1 VSKAVRPR
9 FSSARGEA
17 LRRIRQPNCYASR
30 DCDASA
36 LSDARSR
43 EAVEVGMVLF
53 ARSIKPLEG
62 RPLAFAA
69 EAAGL
74 GPIYGISTCYTVV
87 NKTKRAELG

>member
-1 VSKAVRPR
+1 
-9 FSSARGEA
+9 
-17 LRRIRQPNCYASR
+17 
-30 DCDASA
+30 
-36 LSDARSR
+36 
-43 EAVEVGMVLF
+43 MVLF

-74 GPIYGISTCYTVV
+74 GPIYGISICCTVV